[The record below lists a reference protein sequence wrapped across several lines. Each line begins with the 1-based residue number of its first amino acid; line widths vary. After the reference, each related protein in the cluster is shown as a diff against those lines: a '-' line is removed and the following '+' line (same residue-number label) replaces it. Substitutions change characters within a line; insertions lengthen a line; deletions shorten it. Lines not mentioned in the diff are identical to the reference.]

1 MVTFFSP
8 ISDGLGGVYGEN
20 TFVCDD
26 PQGMQWSTAVMS
38 YDSCFRPILGIYR
51 YGIIYDWIVFLSIYL
66 WYQFVM
72 VLPHDILTFDVS
84 CIHNGV
90 NDT

>member
-1 MVTFFSP
+1 M
-8 ISDGLGGVYGEN
+8 ILASDLFQEYIDN
-20 TFVCDD
+20 
-26 PQGMQWSTAVMS
+26 
-38 YDSCFRPILGIYR
+38 
-51 YGIIYDWIVFLSIYL
+51 GIIYDWIVFLSIYL